1 MSCSVADLKLINGPL
16 NLIQLG
22 LGDELACANSKKIK
36 QRRMAKRQAKEKRV
50 ASSLENNEQSSISS
64 AGAGAVDLKDKE
76 ARM

>member
-1 MSCSVADLKLINGPL
+1 
-16 NLIQLG
+16 
-22 LGDELACANSKKIK
+22 
-36 QRRMAKRQAKEKRV
+36 MAKRQAKEKRV